1 MRNEAVDEIVR
12 SERLASLKLENARK
26 EAIEIVKTTTKSE
39 NARLK
44 NARIKIKEK
53 WLLDTQKINSELEKK
68 LKTKTQEYE
77 DKLQSSREKYEEK
90 FDVVASYFIGEVID
104 T

>member
-26 EAIEIVKTTTKSE
+26 EAIEIVKTTTKLE

-44 NARIKIKEK
+44 NTRLKQKEK
-53 WLLDTQKINSELEKK
+53 WLLDTQKINGELEKK
-68 LKTKTQEYE
+68 LKTNTQEYE
-77 DKLQSSREKYEEK
+77 DKLQSYKEKYEEK